1 MESCLSYIYPHTRV
15 HSIIGILKTTAH
27 NAFPVVT
34 VDKNTQRLPQ
44 GNDFEYRVDSSN
56 ELFARTTT
64 FSSLTSEQKLR
75 RHLTSHGESSVL
87 QRNRAESE
95 HHPRIESVKNKRRK
109 FKSESHQDD
118 LKVTTSAPVM
128 SYPVNED
135 NFTVQGRLMTD
146 HGVGKSTGTWIVLS
160 NGCACF
166 WISFFYQVD
175 LSYFNIYTSMEN
187 FAKEK
192 LTRKFACG
200 NAVGIFLSQTWIST
214 HIQRADCAATVQ

>member
-34 VDKNTQRLPQ
+34 IDKNTQRLPQ

-95 HHPRIESVKNKRRK
+95 HHPRIEDVKNKRRK
-109 FKSESHQDD
+109 IKSESHQDD
-118 LKVTTSAPVM
+118 LKVTTSAPGM
-128 SYPVNED
+128 SHPVNED
-135 NFTVQGRLMTD
+135 NFTVQGRLMAD
-146 HGVGKSTGTWIVLS
+146 HGVGKSTSTLIV
-160 NGCACF
+160 
-166 WISFFYQVD
+166 Q
-175 LSYFNIYTSMEN
+175 
-187 FAKEK
+187 
-192 LTRKFACG
+192 
-200 NAVGIFLSQTWIST
+200 
-214 HIQRADCAATVQ
+214 

>member
-95 HHPRIESVKNKRRK
+95 HHPRIEGVKNKRRK
-109 FKSESHQDD
+109 IKSESHQDD
-118 LKVTTSAPVM
+118 LKVTTSAPGM

-135 NFTVQGRLMTD
+135 NFTVQGRLMAD
-146 HGVGKSTGTWIVLS
+146 HGVGKST
-160 NGCACF
+160 N
-166 WISFFYQVD
+166 
-175 LSYFNIYTSMEN
+175 FNIYTSMEN
-187 FAKEK
+187 FAREK
-192 LTRKFACG
+192 LTRKFACE
-200 NAVGIFLSQTWIST
+200 NTVGIFLSQT
-214 HIQRADCAATVQ
+214 

>member
-95 HHPRIESVKNKRRK
+95 HHPRIEGVKSKRRK
-109 FKSESHQDD
+109 IKSESHQDD
-118 LKVTTSAPVM
+118 LKITTSAPGM

-135 NFTVQGRLMTD
+135 NFTVQGRLMAD
-146 HGVGKSTGTWIVLS
+146 HGVGKST
-160 NGCACF
+160 N
-166 WISFFYQVD
+166 
-175 LSYFNIYTSMEN
+175 FNIYTSMEN
-187 FAKEK
+187 FAREK